1 MLEAVL
7 GQVSPEDYGQLI
19 GLAYLR
25 LGDAIL
31 SLFARERK

>member
-19 GLAYLR
+19 GLAHLR
-25 LGDAIL
+25 L
-31 SLFARERK
+31 RERHLVFVCERT